1 MDRRT
6 RPAIARRSA
15 RRGLA
20 RAVALPIALLAA
32 GCGGQANVQIQGS
45 GVPGFRTV
53 PAGTALSG
61 GSLSASIQGSSAAG
75 ALLAVG
81 LLGATVFWESERDR
95 VHYRPPALD
104 PARTVNVQDCSRP
117 IENWSANLKCR

>member
-6 RPAIARRSA
+6 RPPCARRRP

-20 RAVALPIALLAA
+20 RDAVLLLALLAA

-45 GVPGFRTV
+45 GVPGLTTV
-53 PAGTALSG
+53 PAGTAASG
-61 GSLSASIQGSSAAG
+61 GSLSASIQGGSVAG
-75 ALLAVG
+75 ALLAIG
-81 LLGATVFWESERDR
+81 LLSATVFSESDR
-95 VHYRPPALD
+95 LHNRPPALD
-104 PARTVNVQDCSRP
+104 PARRVNEQDCSRP